1 MMADYNSQLPVRSKD
16 DSDER
21 LLTKIQD
28 GSDPS
33 GVGKTVEVSETKL
46 HTRNHGS
53 DSDGT
58 DREVLLSQEGHV
70 QSNGDYD
77 ASTNKRPSSQGMIV
91 SDRDAS
97 PAESTMNK
105 RPTAVAGD
113 SDKVALDVAISD
125 SSGNNFTDT
134 NPLPVYIADNP
145 AVEVDDFDQASAVA
159 KDASSNHDYTI
170 TSGKTGKHLTAD
182 ASASGY
188 ARFELQV
195 ETGVGAGTFDTK
207 MVKFNSTA
215 KPNVEF
221 RLRANIG
228 AGIIVRIAK
237 TNLDNQPQDLYSQIS
252 LVEVS

>member
-1 MMADYNSQLPVRSKD
+1 MADYNSQLPVRSKD

-21 LLTKIQD
+21 VLIKVQD
-28 GSDPS
+28 GTSP
-33 GVGKTVEVSETKL
+33 GVAGSTMAVSESKA
-46 HTRNHGS
+46 HVRVHGKDS
-53 DSDGT
+53 DST
-58 DREVLLSQEGHV
+58 DQEALLSQEGHV

-145 AVEVDDFDQASAVA
+145 AVEVDDFDQASSIA
-159 KDASSNHDYTI
+159 KNASSNHDYTI
-170 TSGKTGKHLTAD
+170 TAGKTGKHLTAD

-195 ETGVGAGTFDTK
+195 ETGVAAGTFDTK

-228 AGIIVRIAK
+228 AGIIVRIVK
-237 TNLDNQPQDLYSQIS
+237 TNLDNQAQDLYSQIS